1 MIVTN
6 PSEASGDPHPDVPGH
21 NDIREG
27 VSPDHPHLPRLVIR
41 VEGGPG
47 PGLLVT
53 AVLPRP
59 PLPAETDL
67 DTEADV
73 SHVVLRV
80 EDVRR
85 SLALE
90 AGHEARLAEVDLKE
104 DVPGAPGL
112 DLGVVEAPGGGGMMK
127 ASVLRPGVWK

>member
-1 MIVTN
+1 MIVTD

-41 VEGGPG
+41 IEVGPG
-47 PGLLVT
+47 PSLLVT

-73 SHVVLRV
+73 SHVILSV
-80 EDVRR
+80 EDVRG
-85 SLALE
+85 SLTLE
-90 AGHEARLAEVDLKE
+90 ARHEARLAEVNLKE
-104 DVPGAPGL
+104 DVPGASSL
-112 DLGVVEAPGGGGMMK
+112 DLGVVEAPGGRRMMK